1 MLGQPTRSHSR
12 PDPAQSRTLDQ
23 IRGWL
28 TTVDHK
34 RLGVLYLAL
43 ALVFLLIGGT
53 EASIMRLQLMRADSE
68 WVSPQLF
75 NRLFTMH
82 GTTMIFFVAMPLVFG
97 FANYLVPLMIGARD
111 MAFPRL
117 NAFSLWL
124 TVCGGL
130 ILYASVFG
138 GFGFLEGGN
147 APDAGWFAY
156 APLTSRAFSPGHGAD
171 FWTLG
176 LLVSGVGS
184 VGTAINI
191 VTTVLCERC
200 PGMTLGRM
208 PLFAWLNLI
217 MAGLVMMAIGPLA
230 AAQVMLLVDRYLGGH
245 FFDPMAG
252 GSPVLWMHFFWIFG
266 HPEVYVLV
274 LPAFGIASEIIPVFS
289 RKVMFGYPVM
299 VGATIAIGFIGMS
312 VWAHHMF
319 AIGMS
324 SYANTYF
331 VLMTMA
337 ISVPTGIKIFNWL
350 ATMWGGQLQLKTPML
365 FCLAFLF
372 QFLIAGLTGMML
384 GSAPFD
390 WQLTGSYFVVA
401 HFHYVIVGGILF
413 CLFGA
418 FYYWFPKMSGH
429 MLNERLGQLHFWL
442 FVIGFHLTFDA
453 MHVPGLLGMPRRI
466 YTYQPGRGWELWN
479 VIVTLGVPFQA
490 VAILIFVANLV
501 WSSLRGPSAGHD
513 PWDAWTL
520 EWSTS
525 SPPPLYNFASVP
537 VVRSRRPLW
546 DLKHPDDP
554 DWQYEPSEPF
564 ATPARGDQATVD
576 MPANTWSPMLL
587 ALGLALLVAG
597 LVTTLLVSVAGATLA
612 LYGGVTWFRDVLP
625 QERQQWVATATADPV
640 STTRPTVTQRHRI
653 TGHRHRARLPVEI
666 YPVSAGMIGGLAGGA
681 VMALLAMLWGVLK
694 GHGVWYPVNLLAAG
708 FFPDRGTPDQ
718 LATFHGDA
726 LIIGTA
732 IHVAVTVFIGLLYGA
747 VLPMVPRHP
756 VLLAGTVVPLFMSA
770 FAYSVFGTLNP
781 TIGQLIDWPW
791 FVACQVAMGTVA
803 GRVVSR
809 RERLPTW
816 QHRPFRERAGLESD
830 EAIEDHGGA
839 DG

>member
-1 MLGQPTRSHSR
+1 MLRQWMQSVSRSYPTQTR
-12 PDPAQSRTLDQ
+12 PQDL

-34 RLGVLYLAL
+34 RLGILYLAF
-43 ALVFLLIGGT
+43 ALIFLLIGGT
-53 EASIMRLQLMRADSE
+53 EASIMRLQLMRPENDL
-68 WVSPQLF
+68 VSPQLF

-124 TVCGGL
+124 TVCGGV

-176 LLVSGVGS
+176 VLVSGVGS

-191 VTTVLCERC
+191 VTTIVCLRC

-208 PLFAWLNLI
+208 PLFVWLNLI
-217 MAGLVMMAIGPLA
+217 TAGLVMMAIGPLT

-245 FFDPMAG
+245 FFDPAAG

-299 VGATIAIGFIGMS
+299 VGATVAIGFIGMS

-319 AIGMS
+319 AIGMN

-350 ATMWGGQLQLKTPML
+350 ATMWGGNLQFKTPML

-413 CLFGA
+413 CVFGA

-453 MHVPGLLGMPRRI
+453 MHIPGLLGMPRRI
-466 YTYQPGRGWELWN
+466 YTYEPGRGWELWN
-479 VIVTLGVPFQA
+479 LIVTVGVPLQA
-490 VAILIFVANLV
+490 AAIVAFVANLV
-501 WSSLRGPSAGHD
+501 WSYFRGPSAGND

-525 SPPPLYNFASVP
+525 SPPPVYNFASVP
-537 VVRSRRPLW
+537 LVRSRRPLW

-554 DWQYEPSEPF
+554 DWHYEPPEPF
-564 ATPARGDQATVD
+564 ATPAHREQSIVEV
-576 MPANTWSPMLL
+576 PANTPSPILL
-587 ALGLALLVAG
+587 AFGLALIVAG
-597 LVTTLLVSVAGATLA
+597 LVTMAPVSVAGATLA
-612 LYGGVTWFRDVLP
+612 LYGGVQWFRDVLP
-625 QERQQWVATATADPV
+625 HERQEWITTTVADPA
-640 STTRPTVTQRHRI
+640 STTRPAVTQRHRT
-653 TGHRHRARLPVEI
+653 TGQRHRARLPLEI
-666 YPVSAGMIGGLAGGA
+666 HPVTAGISGGLVGGA
-681 VMALLAMLWGVLK
+681 VMALLAMLWGLLS
-694 GHGVWYPVNLLAAG
+694 GHGAWYPVNLLAGG
-708 FFPDRGTPDQ
+708 FFPDRGTPGQ
-718 LATFHGDA
+718 LLVFHWDA

-732 IHVAVTVFIGLLYGA
+732 IHVATVVFIGLLYGA
-747 VLPMVPRHP
+747 VMPMLPRHP
-756 VLLAGTVVPLFMSA
+756 ILLAGIVVPLITSA
-770 FAYSVFGTLNP
+770 FAYSILGTVNP
-781 TIGQLIDWPW
+781 RFSELTDWPW
-791 FVACQVAMGTVA
+791 FVACQVAFGTVA
-803 GRVVSR
+803 GMVVSR

-816 QHRPFRERAGLESD
+816 QHRPFIERAGLESD
-830 EAIEDHGGA
+830 EAAERNGGA
-839 DG
+839 DA